1 MGVLGPWEFLWRA
14 GSCIYFVRV
23 CLRCEEWRAGTSIFG
38 HFGGVGGGTVQ
49 IFLLL
54 WLRSGGYCTVEMVRG
69 GGPFFPFAF
78 FSLLL
83 VFLAV
88 GYLRWKFC
96 VIYFF
101 VGNFVVFSRGFLF
114 YEVADC

>member
-23 CLRCEEWRAGTSIFG
+23 CLRCEECRAGTSIFG

-54 WLRSGGYCTVEMVRG
+54 WLRSGGYSTVEMVRG
-69 GGPFFPFAF
+69 GWSVFF
-78 FSLLL
+78 LLL
-83 VFLAV
+83 SSVCCQFSWRLDIC
-88 GYLRWKFC
+88 GRDFC
-96 VIYFF
+96 VTII
-101 VGNFVVFSRGFLF
+101 
-114 YEVADC
+114 CW